1 MFFVSSELFVVTK
14 YCCEVIFLQIRKEN
28 RIEKPTIDPKGLE
41 ALMIG
46 FHYISGWL

>member
-1 MFFVSSELFVVTK
+1 MFFVSSELFVVTR

-28 RIEKPTIDPKGLE
+28 RIEKLMIDPEGQ
-41 ALMIG
+41 ALMNG